1 MTMVQISESKKVKLS
16 DYAEKVLHYAGKM
29 MQCIESLDEGGEYGE
44 RGYGERGGYG
54 GRMGMRDYDDM
65 DEREYGERRG
75 VRGTG
80 PYSRYR

>member
-1 MTMVQISESKKVKLS
+1 MIQVSESKKVKLS

-44 RGYGERGGYG
+44 RGGYG
-54 GRMGMRDYDDM
+54 SRMGMRDYDDL

-80 PYSRYR
+80 PYSRFR